1 MTMSWRTKTMIKKK
15 YHISGFD
22 CPNCAHKSESHLS
35 KHESIEEC
43 HIDFS
48 TNKMYITFKDKS
60 LSVEEIAKVIAEV
73 ESDPLD
79 IRDLDI
85 KVNKKTYHISGF
97 DCPNCAHKSEAHL
110 GKHEKVD
117 SCHIDFSTNKMY
129 ITYKDKEL
137 TVEEIAK
144 IIAEVESDPLDI
156 HELGSKK
163 EKEQA
168 PKLFTLSMWIL
179 LARVLIAVLILV
191 LNLTLVYRYD
201 ETGWIRFGLYTLA
214 SLLLSYDIFTR
225 VGSHVTHLNNII
237 DHNLL
242 ISIALIGSTLL
253 SLIYINTW
261 FKLPGTPDTVEHG
274 VHFAMEGMMV
284 IGLFQIG
291 QIVEKIA
298 TNRSKAAVMNAVQLR
313 VEYANLLKNGEVIK
327 VDPEELEI
335 GDSVVVGAGEM
346 IPVDGE
352 VIDGSAYVDKSSLTG
367 EFVPVLADQNDNEV
381 LAGCLVKSGL
391 VTLKVKNKYEDSAV
405 AKIIELISNSGEKKS
420 KADEFIAKFAKWYT
434 PIIVLLSLL
443 TMLIGGLITRDAF
456 TWIVAGLE
464 ILVTGCPCAIVIS
477 VPLAYFA
484 AIGLASKNGIVIKG
498 TNYMDEINNLNKI
511 VTDKTGTLTHG
522 VFSIQKIAPSEG
534 VSEQELLEALY
545 AAESL
550 STHPI
555 AKAICHEVNV
565 KEIAAQQKEY
575 KEIAGKGVMTSY
587 KGDYIYAGN
596 LKFMEM
602 TGVKIDKAEEQGT
615 VVYCQKEGKYL
626 GYIVLNDEVKKEAYD
641 MVRLLHKEKMEVVLL
656 TGDKNENALALQNEL
671 GIDRV
676 YSELTPEQKTSILE
690 QEMSENK
697 KNVAFVGDGIND
709 APSIMRADVGFAMGA
724 IGSDIA
730 VQNADVV
737 IMNDNP
743 AKVYESVKIARIAR
757 GTAIF
762 NIIFALLVKAIVA
775 LLVIIL
781 PIAISTQV
789 PMVVPVLAD
798 TGLTVVL
805 VLNSLFIL
813 FRKVSKQ

>member
-1 MTMSWRTKTMIKKK
+1 MITSWRKKTMIKKR

-22 CPNCAHKSESHLS
+22 CPNCAHKSENHLA
-35 KHESIEEC
+35 KHDSIEEC

-48 TNKMYITFKDKS
+48 TNKMYITFKGDA

-79 IRDLDI
+79 IRDLDV

-97 DCPNCAHKSEAHL
+97 DCPNCAHKSETHL
-110 GKHEKVD
+110 GKHEKVE

-129 ITYKDKEL
+129 VTYKDKEL
-137 TVEEIAK
+137 SVDEIKAV
-144 IIAEVESDPLDI
+144 IAEVESDPLDI
-156 HELGSKK
+156 HELGVKK
-163 EKEQA
+163 GKEQA
-168 PKLFTLSMWIL
+168 PKLFTASMWFL
-179 LARVLIAVLILV
+179 LARVLFAVLVTV
-191 LNLTLVYRYD
+191 LCLTVFHQYD
-201 ETGWIRFGLYTLA
+201 ETGWIRFAIYTFTT
-214 SLLLSYDIFTR
+214 LLLSYDVMWR
-225 VGSHVTHLNNII
+225 VVLHLRHMRNVI

-242 ISIALIGSTLL
+242 ITIAIIGATVL
-253 SLIYINTW
+253 SVLYITEGNN
-261 FKLPGTPDTVEHG
+261 EHG

-284 IGLFQIG
+284 VGLFQVG

-298 TNRSKAAVMNAVQLR
+298 TNRSKAAVMSAIQLR
-313 VEYANLLKNGEVIK
+313 VEYANLLKDGEVRK

-352 VIDGSAYVDKSSLTG
+352 VIDGSAYIDKSSLTG
-367 EFVPVLADQNDNEV
+367 EFVPVLADVNDNEV

-391 VTLKVKNKYEDSAV
+391 VTLKVKKKYEDSAV

-434 PIIVLLSLL
+434 PAIVLLSLL
-443 TMLIGGLITRDAF
+443 VILIGGLITQEWRHF
-456 TWIVAGLE
+456 VVSGLE

-511 VTDKTGTLTHG
+511 ITDKTGTLTHG
-522 VFSIQKIAPSEG
+522 VFKIQKIVTAEG
-534 VSEQELLEALY
+534 IKEEQLLEALY
-545 AAESL
+545 AAECL

-555 AKAICHEVNV
+555 AKAICHDVNV
-565 KEIAAQQKEY
+565 KEIAAQQSEY
-575 KEIAGKGVMTSY
+575 KEFAGKGVMTSY
-587 KGDYIYAGN
+587 KGEYIYAGN
-596 LKFMEM
+596 VKFMDM
-602 TGVKIDKAEEQGT
+602 TGVQVSKAEEQGT

-626 GYIVLNDEVKKEAYD
+626 GYIVLNDEVKKESYD

-656 TGDKNENALALQNEL
+656 TGDKNENALALQEEL
-671 GIDRV
+671 GIDRI
-676 YSELTPEQKTSILE
+676 YSELAPEDKTRILE
-690 QEMSENK
+690 EEMGDYHK
-697 KNVAFVGDGIND
+697 VGFVGDGIND

-757 GTAIF
+757 HTAIF
-762 NIIFALLVKAIVA
+762 NIVFALAVKAIVA
-775 LLVIIL
+775 ILVIFPQL
-781 PIAISTQV
+781 LNISQL
-789 PMVVPVLAD
+789 PMVVPVIAD

-805 VLNSLFIL
+805 VLNSLLIL
-813 FRKVSKQ
+813 YRKLSIK

>member
-1 MTMSWRTKTMIKKK
+1 MIKKK

-22 CPNCAHKSESHLS
+22 CPNCAHKSESHLA

-48 TNKMYITFKDKS
+48 TNKMYITFKNQS

-97 DCPNCAHKSEAHL
+97 DCPNCAHKSEEHL
-110 GKHEKVD
+110 NKHEKID
-117 SCHIDFSTNKMY
+117 DCHIDFSTNKMY

-156 HELGSKK
+156 HELGTKK

-168 PKLFTLSMWIL
+168 PKLFTASMWFL
-179 LARVLIAVLILV
+179 LARVLFAVLVMV
-191 LNLTLVYRYD
+191 LCMTAFHQFD
-201 ETGWIRFGLYTLA
+201 ETGWIRFTIYTFTT
-214 SLLLSYDIFTR
+214 LLLSYDVMWR
-225 VGSHVTHLNNII
+225 VVLHLRHMRNVI

-242 ISIALIGSTLL
+242 ITIAIIGATILSVLHITGDSI
-253 SLIYINTW
+253 
-261 FKLPGTPDTVEHG
+261 EHG

-284 IGLFQIG
+284 VGLFQVG
-291 QIVEKIA
+291 QIVEKVA
-298 TNRSKAAVMNAVQLR
+298 TNRSKAAVMSAIQLR
-313 VEYANLLKNGEVIK
+313 VEYANLLKDGEVRK

-335 GDSVVVGAGEM
+335 DDSVVVGAGEM

-352 VIDGSAYVDKSSLTG
+352 VIDGSAYIDKSSLTG
-367 EFVPVLADQNDNEV
+367 EFVPVLADTNDNEV

-391 VTLKVKNKYEDSAV
+391 ITLKVKKKYEDSAV

-420 KADEFIAKFAKWYT
+420 KADEFIAKFARWYT
-434 PIIVLLSLL
+434 PIIVLLSALVL
-443 TMLIGGLITRDAF
+443 LIGGLISKDWY
-456 TWIVAGLE
+456 TWVVSGLE

-511 VTDKTGTLTHG
+511 ITDKTGTLTQG
-522 VFSIQKIAPSEG
+522 IFKIQKVVPAEG
-534 VSEQELLEALY
+534 VSQDELLEALY

-555 AKAICHEVNV
+555 AKAICHDVNV
-565 KEIAAQQKEY
+565 REIAAQQSEY
-575 KEIAGKGVMTSY
+575 KEIAGAGVMTFY
-587 KGDYIYAGN
+587 KGNYIYAGN
-596 LKFMEM
+596 YKFMGQ
-602 TGVKIDKAEEQGT
+602 TGVNVTKAEEQGT

-626 GYIVLNDEVKKEAYD
+626 GYIVLNDEVKKESYD

-656 TGDKNENALALQNEL
+656 TGDKNENALALQKEL

-676 YSELTPEQKTSILE
+676 YSELTPEQKTLILE
-690 QEMSENK
+690 EEMKGSK
-697 KNVAFVGDGIND
+697 SNVAFVGDGIND
-709 APSIMRADVGFAMGA
+709 APSIMRSDVGFAMGA

-757 GTAIF
+757 HTAIF
-762 NIIFALLVKAIVA
+762 NIVFALLVKAIVA
-775 LLVIIL
+775 VLVIVL
-781 PIAISTQV
+781 PITINTQV
-789 PMVVPVLAD
+789 PMVVPVIAD

-805 VLNSLFIL
+805 VLNSLFVL
-813 FRKVSKQ
+813 YRKVSK

>member
-1 MTMSWRTKTMIKKK
+1 MIKKK

-22 CPNCAHKSESHLS
+22 CPNCAHKSESHLG
-35 KHESIEEC
+35 KHESVEEC

-48 TNKMYITFKDKS
+48 TNKMYITFKGDA
-60 LSVEEIAKVIAEV
+60 LTVEEIAKVIAEV

-97 DCPNCAHKSEAHL
+97 DCPNCAHKSEDHL
-110 GKHEKVD
+110 NKHEKID
-117 SCHIDFSTNKMY
+117 NCHIDFSTNKMY

-168 PKLFTLSMWIL
+168 PKLFTASMWFL
-179 LARVLIAVLILV
+179 LARVLFAVLVMV
-191 LNLTLVYRYD
+191 LCMTVFHQFD
-201 ETGWIRFGLYTLA
+201 ETGWIRFAIYTFTT
-214 SLLLSYDIFTR
+214 LLLSYDVMWR
-225 VGSHVTHLNNII
+225 VVLHLRHMRNVI

-242 ISIALIGSTLL
+242 ITIAIIGATILSVLHITGDSI
-253 SLIYINTW
+253 
-261 FKLPGTPDTVEHG
+261 EHG
-274 VHFAMEGMMV
+274 VHFAMEAMMV
-284 IGLFQIG
+284 VGLFQVG

-313 VEYANLLKNGEVIK
+313 VEYANLLKDGEVRK
-327 VDPEELEI
+327 VNPEELEI

-352 VIDGSAYVDKSSLTG
+352 VVDGSAYIDKSSLTG
-367 EFVPVLADQNDNEV
+367 EFVPVLADVNDSEV

-391 VTLKVKNKYEDSAV
+391 ITLKVKKKYEDSAV

-420 KADEFIAKFAKWYT
+420 KADEFIAKFARWYT
-434 PIIVLLSLL
+434 PIIVLLSALVL
-443 TMLIGGLITRDAF
+443 LIGGLITKDWY
-456 TWIVAGLE
+456 TWVVSGLE

-511 VTDKTGTLTHG
+511 ITDKTGTLTHG
-522 VFSIQKIAPSEG
+522 VFSIQKIVTAEG
-534 VSEQELLEALY
+534 VNKEELLEALY

-565 KEIAAQQKEY
+565 KEIAAQQRDY

-602 TGVKIDKAEEQGT
+602 TGVKIAKAEEQGT

-656 TGDKNENALALQNEL
+656 TGDKNENALALQKEL

-676 YSELTPEQKTSILE
+676 YSELTPEQKTKILE
-690 QEMSENK
+690 QEMSDSN

-762 NIIFALLVKAIVA
+762 NIVFALLVKAIVA
-775 LLVIIL
+775 ALVIIL
-781 PIAISTQV
+781 PIAIATQV
-789 PMVVPVLAD
+789 PMVVPVIAD

-813 FRKVSKQ
+813 FRKASKQ

>member
-1 MTMSWRTKTMIKKK
+1 MIKKK

-22 CPNCAHKSESHLS
+22 CPNCAHKSESHLAN
-35 KHESIEEC
+35 HDAIEDC

-48 TNKMYITFKDKS
+48 TNKMYITFKDAV

-73 ESDPLD
+73 ESNPLD
-79 IRDLDI
+79 IRDLEI

-97 DCPNCAHKSEAHL
+97 DCPNCAHKSESHL
-110 GKHEKVD
+110 NKHEKID
-117 SCHIDFSTNKMY
+117 NCHIDFSTNKMY
-129 ITYKDKEL
+129 ITFKDKEL
-137 TVEEIAK
+137 SVKEIK
-144 IIAEVESDPLDI
+144 EIIAQVESDPLDI
-156 HELGSKK
+156 HEIGGKK

-168 PKLFTLSMWIL
+168 PKLFTKSMWFL
-179 LARVLIAVLILV
+179 LARVVFAIVVMV
-191 LNLTLVYRYD
+191 LNMTVFHQFD
-201 ETGWIRFGLYTLA
+201 ETGWIRFGIYTFTT
-214 SLLLSYDIFTR
+214 LLLSYDVMWR
-225 VGSHVTHLNNII
+225 VLIHIRHMRNII

-242 ISIALIGSTLL
+242 ITIAIIGATVLSILN
-253 SLIYINTW
+253 INE
-261 FKLPGTPDTVEHG
+261 GNIEHG

-284 IGLFQIG
+284 IGLFQVG
-291 QIVEKIA
+291 QIVEKVA
-298 TNRSKAAVMNAVQLR
+298 TNRSKAAVLSAIQLR
-313 VEYANLLKNGEVIK
+313 VEYANLLKDGEVRK

-335 GDSVVVGAGEM
+335 DDNVVVGAGEM

-352 VIDGSAYVDKSSLTG
+352 VIDGSAYIDKSSLTG
-367 EFVPVLADQNDNEV
+367 EFVPVLADINDNEV

-391 VTLKVKNKYEDSAV
+391 VTLKVKKKYEDSAV

-434 PIIVLLSLL
+434 PIIVILSLL
-443 TMLIGGLITRDAF
+443 VLLIGGLITKDWRGYV
-456 TWIVAGLE
+456 VAGLE

-511 VTDKTGTLTHG
+511 ITDKTGTLTQG
-522 VFSIQKIAPSEG
+522 IFKIQKVVPAEG
-534 VSEQELLEALY
+534 VKQDELLESLY

-555 AKAICHEVNV
+555 AKAICHDVNI
-565 KEIAAQQKEY
+565 KEIAAQQSEY
-575 KEIAGKGVMTSY
+575 KEIAGAGVMTSY
-587 KGDYIYAGN
+587 KGNYIYAGN
-596 LKFMEM
+596 YKFMGQ
-602 TGVKIDKAEEQGT
+602 TGINIEKAEEQGT

-641 MVRLLHKEKMEVVLL
+641 MVRFLHQEKMEVVLL
-656 TGDKNENALALQNEL
+656 TGDKNENALALQKEL

-676 YSELTPEQKTSILE
+676 YSELTPEQKTLILE
-690 QEMSENK
+690 EEMKGNK
-697 KNVAFVGDGIND
+697 CNVAFVGDGIND
-709 APSIMRADVGFAMGA
+709 APSIMRSDVGFAMGA

-730 VQNADVV
+730 VSNADVV

-757 GTAIF
+757 HTAIF
-762 NIIFALLVKAIVA
+762 NIVFALLIKAIVA
-775 LLVIIL
+775 ILVIVL
-781 PIAISTQV
+781 PIAINTQV
-789 PMVVPVLAD
+789 PMVVPVIAD

-813 FRKVSKQ
+813 YRKVSK

>member
-1 MTMSWRTKTMIKKK
+1 
-15 YHISGFD
+15 
-22 CPNCAHKSESHLS
+22 
-35 KHESIEEC
+35 
-43 HIDFS
+43 
-48 TNKMYITFKDKS
+48 MYITFKGDA
-60 LSVEEIAKVIAEV
+60 LSVEEIASIIAQV

-79 IRDLDI
+79 IRDLDN

-97 DCPNCAHKSEAHL
+97 DCPNCAHKSETHL
-110 GKHEKVD
+110 GKHEKVE

-137 TVEEIAK
+137 SVDEIKAV
-144 IIAEVESDPLDI
+144 IAQVESDPLDI
-156 HELGSKK
+156 HELGVKK

-168 PKLFTLSMWIL
+168 PKLFTASMWFL
-179 LARVLIAVLILV
+179 LARVLFAVLVMV
-191 LNLTLVYRYD
+191 LNMTVIHQFD
-201 ETGWIRFGLYTLA
+201 ETGWIRFAIYTFA
-214 SLLLSYDIFTR
+214 TLLLSYDVMWR
-225 VGSHVTHLNNII
+225 VILHIRHMRNII

-242 ISIALIGSTLL
+242 ITIAIIGATVL
-253 SLIYINTW
+253 SVLYITE
-261 FKLPGTPDTVEHG
+261 GTVEHG

-284 IGLFQIG
+284 VGLFQVG
-291 QIVEKIA
+291 QIVEKVA
-298 TNRSKAAVMNAVQLR
+298 TNRSKAAVMSAIQLR
-313 VEYANLLKNGEVIK
+313 VEYANLLKNGEVSK
-327 VDPEELEI
+327 VDPEDLEI
-335 GDSVVVGAGEM
+335 GDAVVVGAGEM

-352 VIDGSAYVDKSSLTG
+352 VIDGSAYIDKSSLTG
-367 EFVPVLADQNDNEV
+367 EFVPVLADKNDNEV

-391 VTLKVKNKYEDSAV
+391 VTLKVKKKYEDSAV

-420 KADEFIAKFAKWYT
+420 KADEFIAKFARWYT
-434 PIIVLLSLL
+434 PAIVLLAILVF
-443 TMLIGGLITRDAF
+443 LIGGLITKEWR
-456 TWIVAGLE
+456 TYVVSGLE

-511 VTDKTGTLTHG
+511 VTDKTGTLTQG
-522 VFSIQKIAPSEG
+522 IFKIKKVVTAEG
-534 VSEQELLEALY
+534 VNEEELLNSLY
-545 AAESL
+545 AAECL

-555 AKAICHEVNV
+555 AKAICHDVNV
-565 KEIAAQQKEY
+565 KEIAAMQSEY

-602 TGVKIDKAEEQGT
+602 TGVKVDKAEEQGT

-656 TGDKNENALALQNEL
+656 TGDKNENALALKDEL

-676 YSELTPEQKTSILE
+676 YSELTPEQKTEILE
-690 QEMSENK
+690 NEMQGNHM
-697 KNVAFVGDGIND
+697 NVGFVGDGIND

-757 GTAIF
+757 HTAIF
-762 NIIFALLVKAIVA
+762 NIVFALLVKAIVA
-775 LLVIIL
+775 ILVVVL
-781 PIAISTQV
+781 PVTINKQV
-789 PMVVPVLAD
+789 PMVVPVIAD
-798 TGLTVVL
+798 TGLTVIL
-805 VLNSLFIL
+805 VLNSLLIL
-813 FRKVSKQ
+813 FRKVNK

>member
-1 MTMSWRTKTMIKKK
+1 MIKKK

-22 CPNCAHKSESHLS
+22 CPNCAHKSESHLA
-35 KHESIEEC
+35 KHDSIEEC

-48 TNKMYITFKDKS
+48 TNKMYITFKNES

-110 GKHEKVD
+110 SKHEKID
-117 SCHIDFSTNKMY
+117 NCHIDFSTNKMY

-156 HELGSKK
+156 HEIGSKK

-168 PKLFTLSMWIL
+168 PKIFTFTMWVL
-179 LARVLIAVLILV
+179 LVRVLIAALILV
-191 LNLTLVYRYD
+191 LNLTLVWRYD
-201 ETGWIRFGLYTLA
+201 ETGWIRFGLYTVA

-225 VGSHVTHLNNII
+225 VGSHVRHLNNII

-253 SLIYINTW
+253 SLIYINTL

-291 QIVEKIA
+291 QIVENVA

-313 VEYANLLKNGEVIK
+313 VEYANMLKNGEVVK

-352 VIDGSAYVDKSSLTG
+352 VIDGSAYIDKSSLTG
-367 EFVPVLADQNDNEV
+367 EFVPVLADVNDSEV

-391 VTLKVKNKYEDSAV
+391 VTLKVKKKYEDSAV

-434 PIIVLLSLL
+434 PIIVILSLL

-511 VTDKTGTLTHG
+511 ITDKTGTLTHG
-522 VFSIQKIAPSEG
+522 VFTIQKVAPAEG
-534 VSEQELLEALY
+534 VNEQELLEALY

-555 AKAICHEVNV
+555 AKAICHEVDI
-565 KEIAAQQKEY
+565 KEIAALQREY

-602 TGVKIDKAEEQGT
+602 TGVKITKAEEQGT

-656 TGDKNENALALQNEL
+656 TGDKNENALALQKEL

-676 YSELTPEQKTSILE
+676 YSELTPEQKTAILE

-762 NIIFALLVKAIVA
+762 NIVFALLLKAIVA
-775 LLVIIL
+775 ALVIIL
-781 PIAISTQV
+781 PIAIATQV

-813 FRKVSKQ
+813 FRKVNK